1 MEKFNRSYT
10 CFQRFLA
17 EKLTSYSDFFLRSM
31 KENKLTQ
38 TVQPPVEGLEC
49 LVIPPHSALR
59 VRKLGVTR
67 RNKKHPR
74 SEFYQE
80 AASSSGSNNE
90 LSTLLPTN
98 PLLSAFLASRRDAPP
113 SLCVCLPSG
122 ENLRLEATP
131 PRHNRLKR
139 AAGMNRR

>member
-1 MEKFNRSYT
+1 MFSYVL
-10 CFQRFLA
+10 FRKIDQLFW
-17 EKLTSYSDFFLRSM
+17 FFFRSM

-38 TVQPPVEGLEC
+38 TVQPTVEGLEC

-59 VRKLGVTR
+59 VRKLGVSR
-67 RNKKHPR
+67 RNKKHSR